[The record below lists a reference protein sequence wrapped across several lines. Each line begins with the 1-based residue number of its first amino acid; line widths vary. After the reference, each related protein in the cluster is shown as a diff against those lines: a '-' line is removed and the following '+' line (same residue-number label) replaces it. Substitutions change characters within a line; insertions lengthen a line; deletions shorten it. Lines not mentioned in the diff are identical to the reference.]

1 MDDPTILTHVLTQCN
16 STAPKQRNTVNTF
29 GVDTCQE
36 FYRQNDEDMRNL
48 LYIIQTNN
56 RNLVGIQ
63 LMNVTIM
70 AKKILSSMRK
80 EFKTRNNYNAIYD
93 AIELNVLDTDEIDTL
108 VIKHNEWEDTYKTIS
123 A

>member
-108 VIKHNEWEDTYKTIS
+108 VIKHNEWEDTLKTIS
-123 A
+123 E

>member
-36 FYRQNDEDMRNL
+36 FSCQNDEDMRNL
-48 LYIIQTNN
+48 LHSIQTNN

-108 VIKHNEWEDTYKTIS
+108 VIKHNEWEDTLKTIS
-123 A
+123 E